1 MNHNIPENV
10 STLQPPAGLD
20 ELLCAVRRLLD
31 QKGHLAVAIDGRCGS
46 GKTTAAA
53 LLAQQLDCTVLHAD
67 DFFLQPQQ
75 RTPQRLA
82 QPGGNFDRERFRAE
96 ALAPL
101 LEHRDAVYQPY
112 DCHTGRLKPPVTAPW
127 KPVIVAEGS
136 YSCHPDLWPCY
147 DLHVFVTADLGTRLE
162 RIARRPGVNL
172 ENFRTR
178 WIPLEEAY
186 FAAFDLEHRCEVIL
200 HT

>member
-1 MNHNIPENV
+1 MR
-10 STLQPPAGLD
+10 SAPPAGP
-20 ELLCAVRRLLD
+20 ERPS
-31 QKGHLAVAIDGRCGS
+31 GGDGRCGS

-75 RTPQRLA
+75 RTPQRMA

-147 DLHVFVTADLGTRLE
+147 DLHVFVTADLDTRLE

>member
-1 MNHNIPENV
+1 M
-10 STLQPPAGLD
+10 
-20 ELLCAVRRLLD
+20 
-31 QKGHLAVAIDGRCGS
+31 
-46 GKTTAAA
+46 
-53 LLAQQLDCTVLHAD
+53 
-67 DFFLQPQQ
+67 
-75 RTPQRLA
+75 A

-147 DLHVFVTADLGTRLE
+147 DLHVFVTADLDTRLE